1 MSSLGNGVP
10 IIGGDLP
17 AYNPAVTAIPA
28 FTAVVFDASNPPTG
42 DQPMSVKIPAAA
54 GSVAAPAGITM
65 QAIPAGGIG
74 LVRMYG
80 IAKATAHG
88 TLALGEFVQ
97 ISSTAGHEG
106 QVKTCG
112 AATASI
118 GRCVYGGTDT
128 DVQVALSFAP
138 NA

>member
-1 MSSLGNGVP
+1 MSIPNGVP

-28 FTAVVFDASNPPTG
+28 FTAVVFDAANPPTG
-42 DQPMSVKIPAAA
+42 DQPMTVKIPAAA
-54 GSVAAPAGITM
+54 GSIAAPAGITM

-74 LVRMYG
+74 IVRRYG

-88 TLALGEFVQ
+88 TLAIGEFVQ

-106 QVKTCG
+106 QVKTC
-112 AATASI
+112 AAGTASI
-118 GRCVYGGTDT
+118 GQCARGATD
-128 DVQVALSFAP
+128 DEVHVALSFAI

>member
-1 MSSLGNGVP
+1 MPVSNGVP

-28 FTAVVFDASNPPTG
+28 FTAVVFDAANPPTG
-42 DQPMSVKIPAAA
+42 DQPMTVKIPGAA

-74 LVRMYG
+74 LVRRYG
-80 IAKATAHG
+80 VAKATSHG
-88 TLALGEFVQ
+88 TLAIGEFVQ

-106 QVKTCG
+106 QVKTCA

-118 GRCVYGGTDT
+118 GQCVRGATD
-128 DVQVALSFAP
+128 DEVQVALSFAI